1 MKIWMVVILAVAVLP
16 HDLAAR
22 SRPWRGPVFVW
33 LQEDSCLRTI
43 REIALKDEL
52 QSHAEAHAGAWGKET
67 NIQVLI
73 PLMLE
78 AFMSRDRAFKRKSHG
93 G

>member
-33 LQEDSCLRTI
+33 LQEDFWRTDTSWFLVSSWSDKDIDYQCLSEKGRAAAA
-43 REIALKDEL
+43 RERPRHQLTL
-52 QSHAEAHAGAWGKET
+52 NPS
-67 NIQVLI
+67 
-73 PLMLE
+73 
-78 AFMSRDRAFKRKSHG
+78 
-93 G
+93 